1 MATNNL
7 YLNSPRLD
15 ESVSTFI
22 KDREAE
28 NRKISIYCNNSIAT
42 NVLLTFT
49 DAATSQILFQD
60 TVAADA
66 GAQIVEY
73 DLYAVYSHR
82 VALWGAEYVQVVA
95 QAVFENTRSA
105 ASRSLLLHFI
115 EPIWVLFEG
124 GTMNDVTD
132 GSGLDLD
139 VTLDNFIL
147 AGEQKINFS
156 FGSSDPFIYLNG
168 KLVQKYNQT
177 LAPQDD
183 LLWVEISDS
192 LYFNTEKV
200 LIQEKNVF
208 TLPLIA
214 KSLLS
219 NFTTITTLSFTLSWG
234 TVGGYVGKY
243 TDCRIT
249 FTPYSSSN
257 TGTQKVYVNNEV
269 GAARIEMTL
278 DAEPPSL
285 MRLERASSKQL
296 YGDWAAIAE
305 IPESDFNSTYSCA
318 YVDTSLEPGVGY
330 RYRLVDLSNI
340 VYCEVDSAGKRPE
353 VITTTESV
361 FLTTFDRQLKIK
373 YGVELSSF
381 HYNSATSISSA
392 LGSKYPIYQR
402 NGYEKYRSFS
412 LKGTIAF
419 EGEEDTGFWVG
430 EDQIVFE
437 QNPVLKQIT
446 LNDSQDLVSTE
457 IVGTSV
463 TTSYSSPKAK
473 LFNDIYCA
481 ILPQDAEEEWAI
493 KQKYFREQVT
503 EYLMRNQR
511 FLLRSFTE
519 GNMIVALSNIQLTPK
534 TQLGRNI
541 YDFSAQVTEVADASD
556 YDNINYV
563 FKQQELGMYG
573 ASCQKL
579 LMYLST
585 QKW

>member
-49 DAATSQILFQD
+49 DATTSQILFQD

-82 VALWGAEYVQVVA
+82 VALWCAEYVQVVA
-95 QAVFENTRSA
+95 QAVSESTRSA

-124 GTMNDVTD
+124 GTMNDVTVV
-132 GSGLDLD
+132 GSKLASEDISNTSD
-139 VTLDNFIL
+139 TLDNFIL

-183 LLWVEISDS
+183 LLWVEISES
-192 LYFNTEKV
+192 SYFNTGKV
-200 LIQEKNVF
+200 LVQEKNVF

-219 NFTTITTLSFTLSWG
+219 NFTTTTTLSFTLSWG
-234 TVGGYVGKY
+234 TVGGYIGEY

-305 IPESDFNSTYSCA
+305 IPESDFNSTHSCA

-330 RYRLVDLSNI
+330 RYRLADLSNI
-340 VYCEVDSAGKRPE
+340 IYCEVDSAGKRPE

-381 HYNSATSISSA
+381 NYNSATSISSA

-437 QNPVLKQIT
+437 QNPSLRQIT
-446 LNDSQDLVSTE
+446 LNDSQSLVSTE
-457 IVGTSV
+457 IAGTSV
-463 TTSYSSPKAK
+463 TTSYSNPKVK

-493 KQKYFREQVT
+493 KQKYFREQVM

-556 YDNINYV
+556 YDNINYA
-563 FKQQELGMYG
+563 FKQQEMVMYG
-573 ASCQKL
+573 AS
-579 LMYLST
+579 
-585 QKW
+585 